1 MAAALRS
8 FLGRRSAH
16 QYQPQLLRSVEKMS
30 TEAAAGSPSS
40 SFAQRLR
47 DLPKH
52 LPGTQIKPDASKLIG
67 KTPLVFLNQ
76 VTEGCG
82 AYIAAKQEMF
92 QPTSSVKDRPA
103 FSMFADAEAKN
114 LIFPGKTT
122 LIEPTSGNMG
132 ISMAFMA
139 AMKGYKMV
147 LTMPS
152 YTSMERRVCMR
163 AFGAELILTDPTK
176 GMGGTV
182 KKAYDLLEST
192 PDAFMLQQ
200 FSNPANTKIHF
211 ETTGPEIWEDTLG
224 QVDIFVMGIG
234 SGGTVSGVGQYLK
247 SQNPNVKIYGV
258 EPAESNIL
266 NGGKPGPHQITGNG
280 VGFKPDILDM
290 DVMDKVLEVSSEDA
304 VNMARR
310 LAVEE
315 GLMVGIS
322 SGANTVAA
330 LKLAQ
335 LPENKGKLIV
345 TIHASFG
352 ERYLSSV
359 LFQELRKEAENM
371 QPVSVD

>member
-1 MAAALRS
+1 
-8 FLGRRSAH
+8 
-16 QYQPQLLRSVEKMS
+16 
-30 TEAAAGSPSS
+30 
-40 SFAQRLR
+40 
-47 DLPKH
+47 
-52 LPGTQIKPDASKLIG
+52 
-67 KTPLVFLNQ
+67 
-76 VTEGCG
+76 
-82 AYIAAKQEMF
+82 MF
-92 QPTSSVKDRPA
+92 QPTSSVKDDLL
-103 FSMFADAEAKN
+103 FSAISNTEMDLFII
-114 LIFPGKTT
+114 LLQTT

-132 ISMAFMA
+132 ISMAFIA
-139 AMKGYKMV
+139 AMKGYKMI

-152 YTSMERRVCMR
+152 YTSLERRVTMR

-192 PDAFMLQQ
+192 PDAFMPQQ

-247 SQNPNVKIYGV
+247 SKNPNVKIYGV
-258 EPAESNIL
+258 EPAESNVL
-266 NGGKPGPHQITGNG
+266 NGGKPGKIISSLFLRAWMQAKLT
-280 VGFKPDILDM
+280 
-290 DVMDKVLEVSSEDA
+290 LEHLHIVYQVTSEDA
-304 VNMARR
+304 VKMARR

-330 LKLAQ
+330 LQLAKM
-335 LPENKGKLIV
+335 PENKGKLIV
-345 TIHASFG
+345 TLHASFG

-359 LFQELRKEAENM
+359 LFEDLRKEAENM
-371 QPVSVD
+371 QPVNVD